1 MHIDGLVHVNIN
13 CSDYDRSLEFYE
25 MLGFREV
32 WRVPETNTPEV
43 AAAVGM
49 PPYRVKGAI
58 LMLEGAATPLALD
71 LLEWRSPRD
80 ETPPPPHLYRPGL
93 ARVALSTTNL
103 DADLAF
109 LEARGVDIVA
119 PPATVMI
126 DEHAG
131 SRFFCFRDPDGTF
144 LELVERIRR

>member
-1 MHIDGLVHVNIN
+1 MNIDGLVHVNIN
-13 CSDYDRSLEFYE
+13 CTNYDRSRAFYE

-32 WRVPETNTPEV
+32 WQVPETNTDAV

-58 LMLEGAATPLALD
+58 MVLQGSDRPFAID
-71 LLEWRSPRD
+71 LLEWLSPRD
-80 ETPPPPHLYRPGL
+80 EAPPYEHLYRPGL
-93 ARVALSTTNL
+93 ARLAMSSSDL
-103 DADLAF
+103 DADHAF
-109 LEARGVDIVA
+109 LQAEGVEILG

-126 DEHAG
+126 NETSG

-144 LELVERIRR
+144 LELVQRI